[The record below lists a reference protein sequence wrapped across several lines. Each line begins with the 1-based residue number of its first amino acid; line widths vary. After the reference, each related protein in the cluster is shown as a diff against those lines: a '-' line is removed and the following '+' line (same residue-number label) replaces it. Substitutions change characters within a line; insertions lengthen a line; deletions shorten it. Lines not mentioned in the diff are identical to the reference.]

1 MGGLGNS
8 ISDVFGLVVTLF
20 VSGVVWVVLLAG
32 SYQLVRDKIRQIHT
46 TPRRPRR
53 FASKVQSVI
62 QVQRSP
68 YV

>member
-1 MGGLGNS
+1 MGGWENS

-32 SYQLVRDKIRQIHT
+32 SYQLVRDKIRQVRMT
-46 TPRRPRR
+46 SRPSRR
-53 FASKVQSVI
+53 FASRVQPVI